1 MKKLLAV
8 LLALTLAFSSLACAL
23 PTKLT
28 AKDKQTETTKKE
40 AAAVEEVVEEEA
52 AEEAT
57 DEETAEDKNDAKDK
71 KDAKDTKADTAK
83 DAKEDYS
90 ELFGIWKPISVDA
103 YEADGESLDDLS
115 KEDLEYA
122 LTHNHVVFT
131 HDGRCAFMGKY
142 IYSEEVY
149 EAFTTGSHYTVE
161 DGKLVSA
168 SSDMDESYTENIS
181 YVLSSKGDEQ
191 TLTITEETTE
201 IKGPTKSSHSEVT
214 MTFARDYE
222 DIDEYYEYS
231 LLGNWT
237 DNFGNKWVFS
247 VNEETSYFSLSFEL
261 TDSSGKKYPSSP
273 TSSVWIHYDE
283 DEKVTEI
290 DFRFE
295 VHSNDIDAEIV
306 SFDGNVLEM
315 TQDDG
320 SSLVLTRVVGK

>member
-40 AAAVEEVVEEEA
+40 AAAVEEVVEEDA
-52 AEEAT
+52 AT
-57 DEETAEDKNDAKDK
+57 DEETAKDTKDAKDK
-71 KDAKDTKADTAK
+71 KDAKVGTAK
-83 DAKEDYS
+83 DEKEDYS

-103 YEADGESLDDLS
+103 YEADGESLADLS
-115 KEDLEYA
+115 TEDLDYI
-122 LTHNHVVFT
+122 LSYNCVVFT
-131 HDGRCAFMGKY
+131 HDGRCAFMDGY
-142 IYSEEVY
+142 VFSDEVY
-149 EAFTTGSHYTVE
+149 EAFTTGSWYTVE
-161 DGKLVSA
+161 DGKLVNA
-168 SSDMDESYTENIS
+168 SSEVDESYIENIS

-191 TLTITEETTE
+191 TLTITEEATE
-201 IKGPTKSSHSEVT
+201 IKGPTKKAHYEVT
-214 MTFARDYE
+214 LTFVRDYE
-222 DIDEYYEYS
+222 DIDALYEYS

-237 DNFGNKWVFS
+237 DNFGNKWAFS
-247 VNEETSYFSLSFEL
+247 VNEESTSFSLSFEL
-261 TDSSGKKYPSSP
+261 TDSSGKKYASSP
-273 TSSVWIHYDE
+273 ISSVWVGYDE

-290 DFRFE
+290 DFIFE
-295 VHSNDIDAEIV
+295 VHSNDIYAEIV